1 MIWHYKQ
8 FKNSKIVFLSYY
20 SGSSVIKVAYL
31 SNEDWTRDGCQAR
44 YFTILSFCRG
54 TLNCNTRFL
63 VMDIVHVPKLVPCEH
78 VSYVG
83 RLFFVVE

>member
-1 MIWHYKQ
+1 MVVRLDISQ
-8 FKNSKIVFLSYY
+8 F
-20 SGSSVIKVAYL
+20 YL
-31 SNEDWTRDGCQAR
+31 
-44 YFTILSFCRG
+44 FCRG

-83 RLFFVVE
+83 RFVFLWWNRENIEVSYRNDFQ